1 MFDMPLPSSA
11 NPDSSAQAQYEK
23 ALNEAYRFPSV
34 ENFAAIARSFPELHL
49 WNASP
54 GLALIPTADARQELG
69 PDVAAFSSLLM
80 GRADLAAEVICQKVG
95 RLMDACGP
103 HDVAT
108 ANRIRNAQY
117 LLGTIISTPKI
128 AQGILGATLSAVMG
142 GDEFEER
149 FTSVFAGSPLS
160 AAAAMH

>member
-1 MFDMPLPSSA
+1 MSDMSSPSSA
-11 NPDSSAQAQYEK
+11 SPDSSAQAQYQK

-34 ENFAAIARSFPELHL
+34 GNFAAVARAFPELHL

-54 GLALIPTADARQELG
+54 GLALIPTADARQELE
-69 PDVAAFSSLLM
+69 PDIAAFSSLLM
-80 GRADLAAEVICQKVG
+80 GRADLAAEAICQKVG
-95 RLMDACGP
+95 QLMDACGP
-103 HDVAT
+103 EDVAA

-128 AQGILGATLSAVMG
+128 AQGILGAILSAVMG

-149 FTSVFAGSPLS
+149 FASVFAGPALS